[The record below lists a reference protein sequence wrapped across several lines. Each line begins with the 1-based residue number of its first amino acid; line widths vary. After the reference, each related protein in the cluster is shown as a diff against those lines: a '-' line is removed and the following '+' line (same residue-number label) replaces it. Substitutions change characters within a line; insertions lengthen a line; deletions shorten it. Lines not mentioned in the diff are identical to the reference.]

1 LGEQP
6 EDNSLSGALEWALE
20 RMRKAGYPIKS
31 KVTVEVDPDLKI
43 MGYARSGKG
52 SHDIIIAEWALDS
65 EMLGGL
71 ILHELAHIYHTERSS
86 PSHASGAVDDVLR
99 EVEEREGLNEKE
111 STALLDAYSHF
122 QNIIVDDLVF
132 ASLSGRELRQAQ
144 KFFAEWLS
152 GKPSGDSVVDAVML
166 VRNAFAIASLKRR
179 GLTEGL
185 ESIEAVNAK
194 FLSFYGEQGQ
204 EHFDRIE
211 SFLESAKPDWNE
223 VEFRHALS
231 AYVEMVVG
239 LMKERKGLQDLR

>member
-1 LGEQP
+1 
-6 EDNSLSGALEWALE
+6 
-20 RMRKAGYPIKS
+20 
-31 KVTVEVDPDLKI
+31 
-43 MGYARSGKG
+43 
-52 SHDIIIAEWALDS
+52 
-65 EMLGGL
+65 
-71 ILHELAHIYHTERSS
+71 
-86 PSHASGAVDDVLR
+86 
-99 EVEEREGLNEKE
+99 
-111 STALLDAYSHF
+111 
-122 QNIIVDDLVF
+122 
-132 ASLSGRELRQAQ
+132 
-144 KFFAEWLS
+144 
-152 GKPSGDSVVDAVML
+152 ML